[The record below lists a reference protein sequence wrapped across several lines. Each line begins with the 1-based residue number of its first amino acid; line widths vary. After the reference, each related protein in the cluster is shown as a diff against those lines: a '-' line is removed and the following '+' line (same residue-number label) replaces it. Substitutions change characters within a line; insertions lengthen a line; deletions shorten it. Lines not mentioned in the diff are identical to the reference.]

1 MNKILLLIFVMTV
14 AANAQV
20 SKPSKELTGVLSH
33 DLFASAPSMSHEDS
47 LAMFETRSAL
57 KAGLFSLIIPGAGQ
71 AYNKNY
77 LKAAAFFAVE
87 VAGWVVDVVWTNKGN
102 DKTNFFQTYA
112 DGTAADNYQNGH
124 YSVLRYAT
132 WIQQNL
138 PALLQVNGQTDPNQI
153 AIADKYAAL
162 LMIGKNGNLA
172 PWAEINWDALNKV
185 EAAIGGYFSHLLPEH
200 GQQQYY
206 ELIGKYPQFRQ
217 GWDDSPFA
225 LGNKNF
231 TAFMDYSTAHSGY
244 YMGQRGQA
252 NYLYAVASTAVG
264 VVLVNHFV
272 SAIEAALWAH
282 SHNKFVQTSVGMS
295 LLPQGMGYQTE
306 VNLALH
312 F

>member
-1 MNKILLLIFVMTV
+1 MNKILLLIFAMAV

-20 SKPSKELTGVLSH
+20 NKPSKELTGVLSH

-102 DKTNFFQTYA
+102 EKTNFFQTYA
-112 DGTAADNYQNGH
+112 DGTAAANYTNEH
-124 YSVLRYAT
+124 WSVVQYAT
-132 WIQQNL
+132 WIQ
-138 PALLQVNGQTDPNQI
+138 
-153 AIADKYAAL
+153 K
-162 LMIGKNGNLA
+162 NLA
-172 PWAEINWDALNKV
+172 QLEQINQSPDPATANQYAPLMVVNTGGPAPWNKVNWSYLNKV
-185 EAAIGGYFSHLLPEH
+185 EGALGGYFSHLLPIH
-200 GQQQYY
+200 GNQQYY

-217 GWDDSPFA
+217 GWDDENPTFV
-225 LGNKNF
+225 NF
-231 TAFMDYSTAHSGY
+231 QDLERDTPHSGY
-244 YMGQRGQA
+244 YMDQRGQA

-295 LLPQGMGYQTE
+295 PLPQGMGYQTE